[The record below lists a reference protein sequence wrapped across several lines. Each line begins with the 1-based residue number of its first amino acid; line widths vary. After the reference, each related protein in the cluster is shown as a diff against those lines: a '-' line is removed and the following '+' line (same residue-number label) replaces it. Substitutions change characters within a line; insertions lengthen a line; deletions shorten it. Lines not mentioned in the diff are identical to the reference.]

1 MNLNL
6 SKRCRRHRKKNQLL
20 VVLWLKGAEQSDR
33 EWQFEASDYIS
44 KGKVKVMT
52 ETFPLDDIADV
63 YERVNNENVRFGAVV
78 TMNYL

>member
-1 MNLNL
+1 
-6 SKRCRRHRKKNQLL
+6 
-20 VVLWLKGAEQSDR
+20 VLWLKGAEQSDR

-78 TMNYL
+78 TMNYLKRRTIMHLYNARCQGML